1 MHGVCV
7 CTLEKMKMRVS
18 AEEEGG
24 DNYKELKHLTVAYYA
39 LYRTIVNFYS
49 EFTSTVCFPLIFL
62 KVG

>member
-1 MHGVCV
+1 
-7 CTLEKMKMRVS
+7 MKMRVS